1 MKLNDLTSEI
11 IRKKSY
17 LSVGLDIDLRKIPS
31 EFLKFQDPI
40 YEFAKRIIDITSKY
54 VIAYKPNLAFF
65 ESYGSN
71 GFKSLEKIMKYLNS
85 NYPEIFT
92 IADAKR
98 GDISNSSLMYSKAY
112 FETLGFD
119 SITLSP
125 YMGKDSIEPFLVFKN
140 KFAILLALTSND
152 GHKDFQLQKKNDSYL
167 YEDVIKK
174 SQLYENSNRLMYV
187 VGANHF
193 SLLKNIRRIIPNSF
207 LLIPGFGE
215 QGGDLEKVSNIA
227 INDNV
232 GLIVNSSRKILYS
245 FSKYE
250 TFDLEV
256 EQSTK
261 KVQLKMEEIL
271 INKSIINA

>member
-17 LSVGLDIDLRKIPS
+17 LCLGLDIDLSKIPS

-40 YEFAKRIIDITSKY
+40 YEFAKNIIDITSKY
-54 VIAYKPNLAFF
+54 VIAYKPNLAFY

-152 GHKDFQLQKKNDSYL
+152 GHKDFQLHKKNDSYL

-193 SLLKNIRRIIPNSF
+193 TLLKNIRRIIPNSF

-215 QGGDLEKVSNIA
+215 QGGDLEKVSNLA
-227 INDNV
+227 INDKV

-245 FSKYE
+245 FSTYE
-250 TFDLEV
+250 TFDQEI

-261 KVQLKMEEIL
+261 KVQLKMKEIL
-271 INKSIINA
+271 INKSLINA

>member
-11 IRKKSY
+11 MRKKSY
-17 LSVGLDIDLRKIPS
+17 LCVGLDIDLNKIPS
-31 EFLKFQDPI
+31 EFLNFQDPI
-40 YEFAKRIIDITSKY
+40 FEFAKKIIDITSKY

-98 GDISNSSLMYSKAY
+98 GDISNSSSMYAKAY
-112 FETLGFD
+112 FNSLGFD

-125 YMGKDSIEPFLVFKN
+125 FMGKDSIEPFLVFKN
-140 KFAILLALTSND
+140 KFGILLALTSNN
-152 GHKDFQLQKKNDSYL
+152 GHKDFQLHKKNDTYL

-187 VGANHF
+187 VGANHI
-193 SLLKNIRRIIPNSF
+193 SSLKNIRKIIPNSF
-207 LLIPGFGE
+207 LLIPGFGK
-215 QGGDLEKVSNIA
+215 QGGDLEKVSNLA
-227 INDNV
+227 INNKV

-245 FSKYE
+245 FTKYE
-250 TFDLEV
+250 SFDEEI
-256 EQSTK
+256 EQATK
-261 KVQLKMEEIL
+261 KVQLTMKQIL

>member
-17 LSVGLDIDLRKIPS
+17 LCVGLDIDISKIPS

-140 KFAILLALTSND
+140 KFAILLAITSND

-187 VGANHF
+187 VGANHLT
-193 SLLKNIRRIIPNSF
+193 LLKNIRKIIPNSF

-215 QGGDLEKVSNIA
+215 QGGDLEKVSNLA

-250 TFDLEV
+250 TFDEEIV
-256 EQSTK
+256 QSTK
-261 KVQLKMEEIL
+261 KIQLKMQEIL

>member
-17 LSVGLDIDLRKIPS
+17 LCVGLDIDLSKIPS
-31 EFLKFQDPI
+31 EFFRFQDPI

-174 SQLYENSNRLMYV
+174 SQTYENSNRLMYV

-193 SLLKNIRRIIPNSF
+193 TLLKNIRRIIPNSF

-215 QGGDLEKVSNIA
+215 QGGDLEKVSNLA

-250 TFDLEV
+250 TFDLEI
-256 EQSTK
+256 EKSTK

>member
-215 QGGDLEKVSNIA
+215 QGGDLEKLSNIA
-227 INDNV
+227 INDNI
-232 GLIVNSSRKILYS
+232 GIIVNSSRKILYS

>member
-17 LSVGLDIDLRKIPS
+17 LCVGLDIDLSKIPS
-31 EFLKFQDPI
+31 EFLKFHDPI
-40 YEFAKRIIDITSKY
+40 YEFAKNIIDITSKY

-71 GFKSLEKIMKYLNS
+71 GFKSLEKIMNYLNS

-112 FETLGFD
+112 FEKLGFD
-119 SITLSP
+119 SITISP

-152 GHKDFQLQKKNDSYL
+152 GHKDFQLYKKNDSYL

-193 SLLKNIRRIIPNSF
+193 NLLKNIRRIIPNSF

-215 QGGDLEKVSNIA
+215 QGGDLEIISNLA
-227 INDNV
+227 INDKV
-232 GLIVNSSRKILYS
+232 GIIVNSSRKILYS

-250 TFDLEV
+250 TFDQEI
-256 EQSTK
+256 EKSTK
-261 KVQLKMEEIL
+261 KVQLKMKEIL

>member
-17 LSVGLDIDLRKIPS
+17 LCVGLDIDLSKIPS

-40 YEFAKRIIDITSKY
+40 YEFAKNIIDITSKY

-71 GFKSLEKIMKYLNS
+71 GFKSLEKIMNYLNS

-112 FETLGFD
+112 FEKLGFD
-119 SITLSP
+119 SITISP

-152 GHKDFQLQKKNDSYL
+152 GHKDFQLYKKNDSYL

-193 SLLKNIRRIIPNSF
+193 NLLKNIRRIIPNSF

-215 QGGDLEKVSNIA
+215 QGGDLEIISNLA
-227 INDNV
+227 INDKV
-232 GLIVNSSRKILYS
+232 GIIVNSSRKILYS

-250 TFDLEV
+250 TFDEEIV
-256 EQSTK
+256 QSTK
-261 KVQLKMEEIL
+261 KVQLKMKEIL

>member
-1 MKLNDLTSEI
+1 MKLDDLTSEI

-17 LSVGLDIDLRKIPS
+17 LCVGLDIDLSKIPL
-31 EFLKFQDPI
+31 EFLNFKDPI
-40 YEFAKRIIDITSKY
+40 YEFAKNIIDITSKY

-152 GHKDFQLQKKNDSYL
+152 GHKDFQLHKENDSYL

-187 VGANHF
+187 IGANHF
-193 SLLKNIRRIIPNSF
+193 TLLKNIRRIIPNSF

-215 QGGDLEKVSNIA
+215 QGGDLEKVSNLA
-227 INDNV
+227 INDKV
-232 GLIVNSSRKILYS
+232 GLIINSSRKILYS

-250 TFDLEV
+250 TFDQEI

>member
-17 LSVGLDIDLRKIPS
+17 LCVGLDIDISKIPS

-250 TFDLEV
+250 TFDLEI

>member
-17 LSVGLDIDLRKIPS
+17 LCVGLDIDLSKIPS

-40 YEFAKRIIDITSKY
+40 YEFAKKIIDITSKY

-71 GFKSLEKIMKYLNS
+71 GFKSLEKIMNYLNS

-112 FETLGFD
+112 FEKLGFD
-119 SITLSP
+119 SITISP

-193 SLLKNIRRIIPNSF
+193 NLLKNIRRIIPNSF

-215 QGGDLEKVSNIA
+215 QGGDLEIISNLA
-227 INDNV
+227 INDKV
-232 GLIVNSSRKILYS
+232 GIIVNSSRKILYS

-250 TFDLEV
+250 TFDQEI
-256 EQSTK
+256 EKSTK
-261 KVQLKMEEIL
+261 KVQLKMKEIL

>member
-140 KFAILLALTSND
+140 KFAILLAITSND

-174 SQLYENSNRLMYV
+174 SQSYENSNRLMYV

-227 INDNV
+227 INDNI
-232 GLIVNSSRKILYS
+232 GIIVNSSRKILYS

>member
-1 MKLNDLTSEI
+1 MKLNDLTNEI

-17 LSVGLDIDLRKIPS
+17 LCVGLDIDLSKIPS

-40 YEFAKRIIDITSKY
+40 YEFAKNIIDITSKY

-71 GFKSLEKIMKYLNS
+71 GFKSLEKIMNYLNS

-112 FETLGFD
+112 FEKLGFD
-119 SITLSP
+119 SITISP

-152 GHKDFQLQKKNDSYL
+152 GHKDFQLYKKNDSYL

-193 SLLKNIRRIIPNSF
+193 NLLKNIRRIIPNSF

-215 QGGDLEKVSNIA
+215 QGGDLEIISNLA
-227 INDNV
+227 INDKV
-232 GLIVNSSRKILYS
+232 GIIVNSSRKILYS

-250 TFDLEV
+250 TFDQEI
-256 EQSTK
+256 EKSTK
-261 KVQLKMEEIL
+261 KVQLKMKEIL

>member
-17 LSVGLDIDLRKIPS
+17 LCVGLDIDISKIPS

-174 SQLYENSNRLMYV
+174 SQTYENSNRLMYV

-193 SLLKNIRRIIPNSF
+193 TLLKNIRRIIPNSF

-215 QGGDLEKVSNIA
+215 QGGDLEKVSNLA

>member
-11 IRKKSY
+11 IRNKSY
-17 LSVGLDIDLRKIPS
+17 LCVGLDIDISKIPS

-174 SQLYENSNRLMYV
+174 SQTYENSNRLMYV

-193 SLLKNIRRIIPNSF
+193 TLLKNIRRIIPNSF

-215 QGGDLEKVSNIA
+215 QGGDLEKVSNLA

-250 TFDLEV
+250 TFDEEIV
-256 EQSTK
+256 QSTK
-261 KVQLKMEEIL
+261 KVQLKMKEIL

>member
-17 LSVGLDIDLRKIPS
+17 LSVGLDIDLRKIPL

-152 GHKDFQLQKKNDSYL
+152 GHKDFQLYKKNDS
-167 YEDVIKK
+167 
-174 SQLYENSNRLMYV
+174 
-187 VGANHF
+187 
-193 SLLKNIRRIIPNSF
+193 
-207 LLIPGFGE
+207 
-215 QGGDLEKVSNIA
+215 
-227 INDNV
+227 
-232 GLIVNSSRKILYS
+232 
-245 FSKYE
+245 
-250 TFDLEV
+250 
-256 EQSTK
+256 
-261 KVQLKMEEIL
+261 
-271 INKSIINA
+271 

>member
-1 MKLNDLTSEI
+1 
-11 IRKKSY
+11 
-17 LSVGLDIDLRKIPS
+17 
-31 EFLKFQDPI
+31 
-40 YEFAKRIIDITSKY
+40 
-54 VIAYKPNLAFF
+54 
-65 ESYGSN
+65 
-71 GFKSLEKIMKYLNS
+71 MKYLNS

-152 GHKDFQLQKKNDSYL
+152 GHKDFQLHKKNDSYL

-193 SLLKNIRRIIPNSF
+193 NLLKNIRRIIPNSF

-215 QGGDLEKVSNIA
+215 QGGDLEIISNLA
-227 INDNV
+227 INDKV
-232 GLIVNSSRKILYS
+232 GIIVNSSRKILYS

-250 TFDLEV
+250 TFDQEI
-256 EQSTK
+256 EKSTK
-261 KVQLKMEEIL
+261 KVQLKMKEIL

>member
-17 LSVGLDIDLRKIPS
+17 LCVGLDIDISKIPS

-174 SQLYENSNRLMYV
+174 SQTYENSNRLMYV

-193 SLLKNIRRIIPNSF
+193 TLLKNIRRIIPNSF

-215 QGGDLEKVSNIA
+215 QGGDLEKVSNLA

-250 TFDLEV
+250 TFDLEI

>member
-174 SQLYENSNRLMYV
+174 SQSYENSNRLMYV

-227 INDNV
+227 INDNI
-232 GLIVNSSRKILYS
+232 GIIVNSSRKILYS

>member
-17 LSVGLDIDLRKIPS
+17 LCVGLDIDLSKIPS

-152 GHKDFQLQKKNDSYL
+152 GHKDFQLYKKNDSYL

-193 SLLKNIRRIIPNSF
+193 NLLKNIRRIIPNSF

-215 QGGDLEKVSNIA
+215 QGGDLEKISNLA
-227 INDNV
+227 INDKV
-232 GLIVNSSRKILYS
+232 GIIVNSSRKILYS

-250 TFDLEV
+250 TFDQEI
-256 EQSTK
+256 EKSTK
-261 KVQLKMEEIL
+261 KVQLKMKEIL

>member
-17 LSVGLDIDLRKIPS
+17 LCVGLDIDISKIPS

-140 KFAILLALTSND
+140 KFAILLAITSND

-174 SQLYENSNRLMYV
+174 SQSYENSNRLMYV
-187 VGANHF
+187 VGANHLT
-193 SLLKNIRRIIPNSF
+193 LLKNIRKIIPNSF

-215 QGGDLEKVSNIA
+215 QGGDLEKVSNLA

-250 TFDLEV
+250 TFDEEIV
-256 EQSTK
+256 QSTK
-261 KVQLKMEEIL
+261 KIQLKMEEIL

>member
-1 MKLNDLTSEI
+1 MKLNDLTTEI

-17 LSVGLDIDLRKIPS
+17 LCVGLDIDISKIPS

-140 KFAILLALTSND
+140 KFAILLAITSND

-174 SQLYENSNRLMYV
+174 SQSYENSNRLMYV
-187 VGANHF
+187 VGANHLT
-193 SLLKNIRRIIPNSF
+193 LLKNIRKIIPNSF

-215 QGGDLEKVSNIA
+215 QGGDLEKVSNLA

-250 TFDLEV
+250 TFDEEIV
-256 EQSTK
+256 QSTK
-261 KVQLKMEEIL
+261 KIQLKMEEIL

>member
-17 LSVGLDIDLRKIPS
+17 LCVGLDIDISKIPS

-193 SLLKNIRRIIPNSF
+193 TLLKNIRRIIPNSF

-215 QGGDLEKVSNIA
+215 QGGDLEKVSNLA

>member
-17 LSVGLDIDLRKIPS
+17 LCVGLDIDISKIPS

-140 KFAILLALTSND
+140 KFAILLAITSND

-193 SLLKNIRRIIPNSF
+193 TLLKNIRRIIPNSF

-215 QGGDLEKVSNIA
+215 QGGDLEKVSNLA